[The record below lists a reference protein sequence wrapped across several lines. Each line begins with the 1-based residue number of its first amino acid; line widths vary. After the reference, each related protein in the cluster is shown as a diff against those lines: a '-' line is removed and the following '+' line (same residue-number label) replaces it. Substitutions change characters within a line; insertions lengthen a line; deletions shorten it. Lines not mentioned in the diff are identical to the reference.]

1 MSTMN
6 KDVAS
11 ITLHTHRLNRGEA
24 EAVRVAAGVRDGHAE
39 AVIVSVAVVVRVDD
53 VEAELVRVAVA
64 LRDGIAAISAPKEV
78 ARHARIIIQRHD
90 ARTRNILKII
100 VDETRRGPVRGKPDN
115 QPEVIIEFQ

>member
-1 MSTMN
+1 
-6 KDVAS
+6 
-11 ITLHTHRLNRGEA
+11 
-24 EAVRVAAGVRDGHAE
+24 VRDGHAE

-100 VDETRRGPVRGKPDN
+100 VDETHATVLVRFAASPTTNLKSSSSSN
-115 QPEVIIEFQ
+115 KIYMIYI